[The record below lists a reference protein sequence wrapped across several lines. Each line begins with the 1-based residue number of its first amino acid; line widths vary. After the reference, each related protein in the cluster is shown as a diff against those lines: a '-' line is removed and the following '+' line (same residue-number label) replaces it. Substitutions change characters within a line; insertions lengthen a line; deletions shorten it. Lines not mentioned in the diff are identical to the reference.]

1 MVRIKKLQTVGVA
14 KFYVWWISCKICIN
28 LKVNFDTGKVCS
40 LKANICAHL
49 IVKSEIVPCFSQD
62 IRYIYASVQIKI
74 RFCINLKIFS
84 NTSRLH
90 VYLHLFRFHLFLI
103 HFLFIYLF
111 EWLWIFEIKRRITFI
126 KGIFLRQLLRV
137 LSSVS
142 VVSSLSCQPWWGLLI
157 CRILR
162 LYPIM
167 ISLSFRVSSLMSQ
180 VLLLTAS

>member
-1 MVRIKKLQTVGVA
+1 MRGPAHKTVIKLGEMVRIKKLQTVGVA
-14 KFYVWWISCKICIN
+14 EFYVWWISCKICIN

-40 LKANICAHL
+40 LKANICVHL

-62 IRYIYASVQIKI
+62 IRYIYTQVFRSKSDFASTWKFSQI
-74 RFCINLKIFS
+74 LV
-84 NTSRLH
+84 H

-126 KGIFLRQLLRV
+126 KGIFLRLLLRV

-142 VVSSLSCQPWWGLLI
+142 VVSSLSCQPGWGLLI

-162 LYPIM
+162 SYTL
-167 ISLSFRVSSLMSQ
+167 
-180 VLLLTAS
+180 